1 MGDTEFAAGL
11 FYIYICID
19 KQLLI
24 NNLSSHEE
32 LANTTLASLIEAV
45 ATVAPTG
52 KQNSFASRARAS
64 YILCETG
71 DQQPRSLSVAYLKPV
86 EGKNMLDDAIKSL
99 THKRNNMDAVYGKCS
114 DKQIEMNA
122 DTGEGS
128 LQEIIKCAMEA

>member
-11 FYIYICID
+11 FYIYACID

-24 NNLSSHEE
+24 DNLSDDEA
-32 LANTTLASLIEAV
+32 LANKTIASLIEAM

-71 DQQPRSLSVAYLKPV
+71 SQQPRSLAVAYLNPV
-86 EGKNMLDDAIKSL
+86 RGGDMLEKAIENLGNKQKNMYK
-99 THKRNNMDAVYGKCS
+99 VYGDCAEKRCA
-114 DKQIEMNA
+114 MNA

-128 LQEIIKCAMEA
+128 LKAIIQCAVEA